1 MSTWVFK
8 NFGEEN
14 AQTLGEEN
22 PQTFPEVLPD
32 LTHFLTTREQSSL

>member
-14 AQTLGEEN
+14 AQTLGEDLIKGKTAPLWLKN
-22 PQTFPEVLPD
+22 VLE
-32 LTHFLTTREQSSL
+32 TVFI